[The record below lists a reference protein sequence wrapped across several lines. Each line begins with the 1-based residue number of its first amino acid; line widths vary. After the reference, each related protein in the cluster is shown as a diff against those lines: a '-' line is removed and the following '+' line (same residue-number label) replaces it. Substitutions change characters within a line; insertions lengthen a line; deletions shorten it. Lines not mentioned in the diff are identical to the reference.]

1 MCSLLCVLQTPIQS
15 RLPSH
20 REKLVVGGPCLS
32 AKSVGS
38 NGFVLNSESSS
49 EVVWQSSSSKVAIHR
64 PRRLAKPSMYKISP
78 FIIPQSKISV
88 SKLESNVYEAVL
100 KMGESSE
107 HLK

>member
-1 MCSLLCVLQTPIQS
+1 M
-15 RLPSH
+15 
-20 REKLVVGGPCLS
+20 VGVPCLS
-32 AKSVGS
+32 AKSIGS
-38 NGFVLNSESSS
+38 YGFVLNSESSS
-49 EVVWQSSSSKVAIHR
+49 EVVWQSSSSKVDIHR

-88 SKLESNVYEAVL
+88 SKLESDVYEAVL